1 MIASETESDTRKI
14 SKTDV
19 NVQNTNPDEEL
30 MYETGWPSLSKT
42 SEKEWLI
49 VSSRPIPQVVH
60 QLQSSNSDRLLITET
75 PSSASIFKRRLG
87 LILALLCAFLG
98 SVKGLMVS
106 EIKNI
111 GPVEIF
117 GLRSVGTVVFL
128 LPIIII
134 RSHQVLYDWRTNLQ
148 LTVRSVIGNIAVAGY
163 YFGFAYLP
171 LADASLLFYSLP
183 LYTTIIGCIF
193 LKEKC
198 GVTEIFCVIFSVA
211 GVALVS
217 SPAIFYEGDA
227 SENNAY
233 SNTGDIIKGI
243 MGALIGAIAQA
254 VALVV
259 LRKLNTIPAMVVS
272 FWWAAVGIVL
282 SLIIVISS
290 RNFHLWKCGAE
301 SAILFSITIVG
312 FVSEVILVVSLYL
325 EQAGKVSIALTSEIL
340 WAFVLQECFQQETP
354 TVLSVIGAM
363 FIVFSLICSSVQDMD
378 LKRRVRH
385 LGSMSSAILMTKA
398 MGWCCLDPSQREEE
412 INTTKQG
419 EKLIDKDLVLKQPFR
434 AYNTIEKAA

>member
-198 GVTEIFCVIFSVA
+198 
-211 GVALVS
+211 VALVS

-378 LKRRVRH
+378 LKRRVT
-385 LGSMSSAILMTKA
+385 GSKPI
-398 MGWCCLDPSQREEE
+398 R
-412 INTTKQG
+412 
-419 EKLIDKDLVLKQPFR
+419 
-434 AYNTIEKAA
+434 